1 VISAVMRRARFL
13 RRRFEMRRPKG
24 ARDPVSVSLDMASD
38 SRTLLLAFGGM
49 QGRIGM
55 PPFEFLRLT
64 GEMPVKR
71 LFVRDVRQAWYHRG
85 TPEYGGTIADVAHGL
100 RELLDTHD
108 VQRFVTAG
116 SSAGG
121 YAALLF
127 GTLLGAD
134 AVLCFSPQT
143 TLELAAMH
151 EIGDHRWD
159 DRLVPLVEAGALD
172 LRWADLASAL
182 PHARRA
188 DTRYQVYFDD
198 SLEVDRRHAE
208 RLVGL
213 EGLRLYRFGS
223 GSHHLV
229 RALRDA
235 GALERILQAALDV
248 PPGPGDMARPGPGS
262 APRANDVS

>member
-1 VISAVMRRARFL
+1 MRK
-13 RRRFEMRRPKG
+13 PKG

-64 GEMPVKR
+64 GEIPVKR

-85 TPEYGGTIADVAHGL
+85 TPEYGETIEAVADAL
-100 RELLDTHD
+100 REVLAGHD
-108 VQRFVTAG
+108 VERLVTAG

-134 AVLCFSPQT
+134 VVLCFAPQT
-143 TLELAAMH
+143 TLELGAME

-159 DRLVPLVEAGALD
+159 ELLVPLVEAGSID
-172 LRWADLASAL
+172 PRWADLAAAL
-182 PHARRA
+182 PQARRTH
-188 DTRYQVYFDD
+188 TRYQVYFDD
-198 SLEVDRRHAE
+198 SLPVDRLHAE

-213 EGLRLYRFGS
+213 EGLRLYRFGT
-223 GSHHLV
+223 GSHNLV
-229 RALRDA
+229 RELRDL
-235 GALERILQAALDV
+235 GALERILRTALEV
-248 PPGPGDMARPGPGS
+248 PVR
-262 APRANDVS
+262 APRAAVPGRDSAAPVNDVS